1 MFIISRKG
9 GIHLVHNH
17 FVYRSNLKRQ
27 GRNKNIIYWECIQNR
42 SSKCRGRLRS
52 VGDQLFISNGN
63 GKQNLLSFNFKF
75 FINLN
80 KF

>member
-9 GIHLVHNH
+9 GIHLVHNE

-52 VGDQLFISNGN
+52 VGDQLFVSNGN
-63 GKQNLLSFNFKF
+63 GNSCLIFLLF
-75 FINLN
+75 
-80 KF
+80 